1 MSATWA
7 PPAIASIV
15 EGDGEVSA
23 LPKLLHRIAAELGV
37 PGLLTPNP
45 MRIPRGKIAI
55 AGGIERGVAAAAL
68 RVSGRGGVLI
78 LLDADD
84 DCPAEYGPVLLARA
98 KGARPDKSVSVVL
111 ANREFEAWFLA
122 AAPSLAGQFGFPAEF
137 PQPQNPELPR
147 DCKGLL
153 TKARPKGQ
161 PYKETVD
168 QPRLTSVFDLKMARE
183 HSDSFDKFYRE
194 VARLL
199 EIDAQASE
207 TLP

>member
-1 MSATWA
+1 MSAAWA
-7 PPAIASIV
+7 SPTIASIV
-15 EGDGEVSA
+15 EGDGEVPA

-37 PGLLTPNP
+37 PSLLTPSP
-45 MRIPRGKIAI
+45 MRFPRTKITI
-55 AGGIERGVAAAAL
+55 VGGIERAVAAGAL
-68 RVSGRGGVLI
+68 RVAREGGVLV

-98 KGARPDKSVSVVL
+98 QAARPDKRVSVVL

-122 AAPSLAGQFGFPAEF
+122 AAPSLAGQFGFPADF
-137 PQPQNPELPR
+137 PRPENAETPR

-168 QPRLTSVFDLKMARE
+168 QAALASAFDLKMARE
-183 HSDSFDKFYRE
+183 HSDSFDKLYRE
-194 VARLL
+194 VSRLL
-199 EIDAQASE
+199 GFG
-207 TLP
+207 

>member
-1 MSATWA
+1 VSDTWA
-7 PPAIASIV
+7 PPTIASIV
-15 EGDGEVSA
+15 EGDGEVPA

-37 PGLLTPNP
+37 PSLLTPTP
-45 MRIPRGKIAI
+45 MRISRGKITI
-55 AGGIERGVAAAAL
+55 VGGIERAVAAEAL
-68 RVSGRGGVLI
+68 RVRGKGGVLV

-84 DCPAEYGPVLLARA
+84 DCPAEYGPLLLARA
-98 KGARPDKSVSVVL
+98 KVARPDKQVSVVL

-137 PQPQNPELPR
+137 TRPQSPEIPR

-153 TKARPKGQ
+153 TKARPRGQ

-168 QPRLTSVFDLKMARE
+168 QAPLASAFDLKMARE

-194 VARLL
+194 VSRLL
-199 EIDAQASE
+199 GIG
-207 TLP
+207 